1 MKAFLIIIMLAMV
14 MPTLGPKSGSQ
25 MGEEIRKLEEEF
37 GKAMIQNDAEAIGRF
52 LADDWII
59 IDPDGGII
67 DRARFLGV
75 IKSGAL
81 THQAMDSTDM
91 RIRIYANTA
100 TVTALT
106 TSTGKYMGQ
115 EFKTQE
121 RATDVFVKENG
132 QWRCVISQ
140 LTRFAGK

>member
-59 IDPDGGII
+59 IDADGGII

>member
-14 MPTLGPKSGSQ
+14 MPTLGPERGTQ

-106 TSTGKYMGQ
+106 TSTGKYLGQ

>member
-14 MPTLGPKSGSQ
+14 MPTLGPERGSQ

-75 IKSGAL
+75 IKSGTL

>member
-14 MPTLGPKSGSQ
+14 MPTLGPERGSQ

>member
-1 MKAFLIIIMLAMV
+1 MKGFLIIIMLAMA
-14 MPTLGPKSGSQ
+14 MPTLAQKGGSQ
-25 MGEEIRKLEEEF
+25 MNEEIRKLEEEF
-37 GKAMIQNDAEAIGRF
+37 GQAMIQNDADAIGRF

-59 IDPDGGII
+59 VDPDGGII
-67 DRARFLGV
+67 DKARFLGV

-81 THQAMDSTDM
+81 THQAMDSSEM

-106 TSTGKYMGQ
+106 TSTGKFMGQ

-121 RATDVFVKENG
+121 RSTDVFVKDDG

-140 LTRFAGK
+140 LTRFAVK

>member
-14 MPTLGPKSGSQ
+14 MPTLGPKRGSQ
-25 MGEEIRKLEEEF
+25 MDEEIRKLEEEF

-115 EFKTQE
+115 DFKTQE

>member
-14 MPTLGPKSGSQ
+14 MATLGPKRGNQ

>member
-1 MKAFLIIIMLAMV
+1 MKAFLIIIMLAMAI
-14 MPTLGPKSGSQ
+14 PTLGPKRGSQ
-25 MGEEIRKLEEEF
+25 MGEEIRKLAEEF